1 MNWYKIASEDH
12 AVAVTPEQFGA
23 MTPEEK
29 QALGKK
35 QPPRNT
41 NLSPQTQRLFFT
53 EDYVD
58 KHEALRHL
66 ALNPGITQET
76 QRLFF
81 TEKYKYK
88 DWVLQDLAQNRNITQ
103 ETQSLFFTGKFTPH
117 SLAWN
122 PSITLETQRLFFT
135 ESYEEKNQSLENL
148 AHNERIA
155 PATQLLFFTEQ
166 YKDKDKVL
174 WNLTSNYGF
183 LRNFTKEQ
191 RLQIKNAARGVMRL
205 LVLSKRLKQIV
216 EVS

>member
-1 MNWYKIASEDH
+1 MCHDFIKYPMNWYKIASEDH

-29 QALGKK
+29 QALA
-35 QPPRNT
+35 RNT

-53 EDYVD
+53 ERYF
-58 KHEALRHL
+58 L
-66 ALNPGITQET
+66 T
-76 QRLFF
+76 
-81 TEKYKYK
+81 

-117 SLAWN
+117 GLAWN
-122 PSITLETQRLFFT
+122 TSITLETQRLFFT
-135 ESYEEKNQSLENL
+135 EDYEWKKQALKNL
-148 AHNERIA
+148 ALNESIA

-174 WNLTSNYGF
+174 WNLTGNHRF
-183 LRNFTKEQ
+183 LRDFTKEQ

-205 LVLSKRLKQIV
+205 LVLKKRLEQIV
-216 EVS
+216 GTP